1 MSLSPKKQEKRGRE
15 EEESTKQHHH
25 RHYKITV
32 LEKGDPKYERFLEI
46 SGKMINNVEVALDDI
61 RKELQ
66 RLAGRVVHTD
76 YCWDNVIDYVDL
88 YSLDLEKK
96 IQTIIQKQQEE
107 EEEEEENESDSSS
120 YS

>member
-15 EEESTKQHHH
+15 EESTKHHH
-25 RHYKITV
+25 HQHYKITI
-32 LEKGDPKYERFLEI
+32 LEKGDPEYERFLEI

-88 YSLDLEKK
+88 YSLDLDKK
-96 IQTIIQKQQEE
+96 IKAIQKQEE
-107 EEEEEENESDSSS
+107 DNESDSSS
-120 YS
+120 SYS

>member
-15 EEESTKQHHH
+15 EESTKHHH
-25 RHYKITV
+25 HQHYKITI
-32 LEKGDPKYERFLEI
+32 LEKGDPEYERFLEI

-96 IQTIIQKQQEE
+96 IKTIIQKQQ